1 MIKELNNYWIDE
13 NNNTWN
19 KNRYT
24 KEKATVY
31 SKTLVNCYNCRDCH
45 DCSFCRDC
53 NGCDN
58 CSYCYDYCYDCYD
71 CSSCNFCHNC
81 SNCSYCSNCSNCSN
95 CHACSYCRYCNYCSD
110 CKENPQQYITAKIG
124 RRKSATHFYWTNK
137 DDVRVVCG
145 CFRGN
150 LEEFEKAVLKTHE
163 NNKTHREAYLK
174 EIEKVKFL
182 IS

>member
-1 MIKELNNYWIDE
+1 MIEKYRKNSMELRGEIIMIKEFDDYWMDE
-13 NNNTWN
+13 NNNTWD

-24 KEKATVY
+24 KEEATMW
-31 SKTLVNCYNCRDCH
+31 SKTII
-45 DCSFCRDC
+45 
-53 NGCDN
+53 
-58 CSYCYDYCYDCYD
+58 DCYD
-71 CSSCNFCHNC
+71 CHNCNDCNNCNYCFDCHNCNNCGYCSGCSNCFDCNYCRDCCNC
-81 SNCSYCSNCSNCSN
+81 SNCSK
-95 CHACSYCRYCNYCSD
+95 CSD
-110 CKENPQQYITAKIG
+110 CNQNPRQYITAKIG
-124 RRKSATHFYWTNK
+124 RRKSITHFYWTNK

-145 CFRGN
+145 CFKGN